1 MNGPIQMCFNRKSG
15 DAAVQWVLCGRVSA
29 AGLTLLLASSLASA
43 TDTAA
48 QLLVGEGVVD
58 ISPPLGTAL
67 GGFHYSDPTRPRVT
81 TAIHYPPEVR
91 ALVLSRGEMV
101 MAMISFDMLNV
112 SFDMVRD
119 VQTRIE
125 SQLGI
130 PAKHVRI
137 CATHAHS
144 MPSIAFNRHWGDN
157 NPEYEAMV
165 SRTMVQA
172 VQVALKDRSPT
183 RLFVGTARAAGAN
196 ANRTVRSGARVDT
209 EFTAD
214 STEQDRWVDASLHV
228 LHFERANG
236 KRNLLW
242 YNFAAHPTTY
252 GGSGAAGPGWPGV
265 VQQRLRAAFGVSA
278 SYLQGHIGDISPTG
292 REQTATLVTAAIIDA
307 VESAREVKVDV
318 LRVATQSVALPFDL
332 ATFRKNIAQH
342 QDSSLFD
349 RDWYQTFASRYD
361 FNKTTLPIT
370 LAAVRLGDIAVL
382 FHPAELYT
390 VYGLEIQRD
399 SPYRKTLVVGYADG
413 YVGYVPDKNAYLRNE
428 YAAAKVP
435 RILNYPP
442 FQSDVGAVLSAAA
455 RELLQRS
462 RQ

>member
-1 MNGPIQMCFNRKSG
+1 MNGQMQMRVNEKPTG
-15 DAAVQWVLCGRVSA
+15 AVVRWALPVRMATLGVV
-29 AGLTLLLASSLASA
+29 LLLTRVPAAETSA
-43 TDTAA
+43 P
-48 QLLVGEGVVD
+48 LLVGEGVVD

-91 ALVLSRGEMV
+91 ALVLSRSKMAL
-101 MAMISFDMLNV
+101 AMISFDMLNV
-112 SFDMVRD
+112 SFAMVRD

-130 PAKHVRI
+130 PARHVRI

-157 NPEYEAMV
+157 NPDYEETVSQAMV
-165 SRTMVQA
+165 KA
-172 VQVALKDRSPT
+172 VQLALKDQSST
-183 RLFVGTARAAGAN
+183 RLFAGTARAVGAN
-196 ANRTVRSGARVDT
+196 VNRTVRSGARSDA
-209 EFTAD
+209 EFTVD
-214 STEQDRWVDASLHV
+214 STEQDRWFDASLHV
-228 LHFERANG
+228 LHFERAGG

-307 VESAREVKVDV
+307 VESAREVPVDV
-318 LRVATQSVALPFDL
+318 LRVETQSVALPFDL
-332 ATFRKNIAQH
+332 ETFRKNIAQH

-349 RDWYQTFASRYD
+349 RDWYQAFASRYD
-361 FNKTTLPIT
+361 FDKKTLPIT
-370 LAAVRLGDIAVL
+370 LAAVRLGDIALL

-399 SPYRKTLVVGYADG
+399 SPYQKTLVVGYADG
-413 YVGYVPDKNAYLRNE
+413 YVGYVPDKNAYLRKE

-442 FQSDVGAVLSAAA
+442 FQSDVGAVLSSAA
-455 RELLQRS
+455 RALLQRS